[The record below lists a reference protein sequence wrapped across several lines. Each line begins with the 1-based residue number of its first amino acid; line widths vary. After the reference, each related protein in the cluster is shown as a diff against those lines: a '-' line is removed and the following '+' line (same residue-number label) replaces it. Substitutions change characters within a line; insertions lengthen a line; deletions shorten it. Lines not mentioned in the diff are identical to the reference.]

1 MKKIVFGQNGEAI
14 DEATGEIIGKK
25 DSSGR
30 IMFDQEKMKSLQNN
44 STESNDGPKDEK
56 LKEEQNE
63 IKTISK
69 NSIVKPDV
77 KYTKYEI
84 SPDSEFTVKFC
95 LGFEEDGRITAY
107 KEDSYLR
114 IEGLEQH
121 WAKFRMWT
129 FKEELDWKSQ
139 CMEFDSVSRSFKQNI
154 LKLNE
159 IKIRKLI
166 KDWSFASVDSKFK
179 LLHVDGVLS
188 DESYNVMMG
197 FNPVIMDN
205 LIVLM
210 NNALE

>member
-1 MKKIVFGQNGEAI
+1 MKKIVFGKNGEAI

-25 DSSGR
+25 DDSGR
-30 IMFDQEKMKSLQNN
+30 IVFDQEKMRSLQNN
-44 STESNDGPKDEK
+44 STESNAQNNDAT
-56 LKEEQNE
+56 KEEQKE

-77 KYTKYEI
+77 KYTKYEV

-95 LGFEEDGRITAY
+95 LGFEEDGRIMAY

-114 IEGLEQH
+114 LEGLEQH

-139 CMEFDSVSRSFKQNI
+139 CMEFDPVSRGFKQNI

-159 IKIRKLI
+159 IKIRRLI
-166 KDWSFASVDSKFK
+166 KDWSFANVDPKFK

-210 NNALE
+210 NNVLE